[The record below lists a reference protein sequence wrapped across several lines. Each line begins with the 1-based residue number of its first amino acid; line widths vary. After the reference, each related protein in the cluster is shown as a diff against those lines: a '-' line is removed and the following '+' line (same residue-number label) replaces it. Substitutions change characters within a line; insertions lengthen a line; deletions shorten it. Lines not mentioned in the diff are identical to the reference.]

1 MWYAAVA
8 VAAGGIRATKLV
20 VWKTY
25 DPVKGIVAVMG
36 GGWFGV
42 GVVVVVERWMLDV
55 RYWK

>member
-25 DPVKGIVAVMG
+25 DPVKGIVAIMCGVY
-36 GGWFGV
+36 FGV
-42 GVVVVVERWMLDV
+42 DVVVVVERWMLDV
-55 RYWK
+55 GR